1 MFPDFGFKNGGEDE
15 EWVPRQERNGR
26 ERRLHSYVLVTMVS
40 NLEESFTI
48 SPRSEPL
55 DGKFRLLTVG
65 AVGAEEVVR
74 VLGLAYQ
81 GGKHVDES
89 WKGWLE
95 YEEVEGVRIDFE
107 EEDDG
112 DGDGDGKGRWRRVCV
127 DGTVVECPRGGWVE
141 VRKDRGRLGVQLL
154 TLADT
159 E

>member
-1 MFPDFGFKNGGEDE
+1 
-15 EWVPRQERNGR
+15 
-26 ERRLHSYVLVTMVS
+26 
-40 NLEESFTI
+40 
-48 SPRSEPL
+48 
-55 DGKFRLLTVG
+55 LLTVG